1 MALISLKMLLNTA
14 IKRLINKMLAT
25 NKYMAI
31 TNGVTH
37 RPVWQCSMPEDSSHT
52 GYI

>member
-1 MALISLKMLLNTA
+1 MLLNTA
-14 IKRLINKMLAT
+14 IKRLISKILAT

-37 RPVWQCSMPEDSSHT
+37 LPVGQFGMPDDSAHS